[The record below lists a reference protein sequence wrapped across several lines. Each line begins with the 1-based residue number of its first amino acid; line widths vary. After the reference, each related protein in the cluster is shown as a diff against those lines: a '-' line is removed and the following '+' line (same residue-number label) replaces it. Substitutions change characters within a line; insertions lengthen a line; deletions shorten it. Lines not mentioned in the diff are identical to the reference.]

1 MTPAIKTFDR
11 GVKINPNHWYL
22 LYPVYYNFKNKPS
35 KKSKKTL
42 INRIDLTALGKTFT
56 ESARV
61 ATKFASSEKPLAM
74 KESEHVSYVFNQGMP
89 LTWWDSYLFQ
99 APLDIAVA
107 AHAPELSNVY
117 PISSRP
123 PVRITCSMCGALK
136 QESLARLSRHR
147 TTMTN
152 PDLAE
157 LELYKPSWPGV
168 TYFTDTTIN
177 WSDTLDSK
185 IKIAII
191 FESSALRGDM
201 VFVNGTTQTQMI
213 VNHENNL
220 DLIFTWD
227 ENLLKRD
234 PNKYIFFTTEVA
246 TIELENHKMHDKSK
260 LASMFVSSK
269 KKFDGHKLRHT
280 VAKEWIP
287 KMGFSDKIEIFGP
300 GVDNPIRLKSDG
312 CKDFMFMIATE
323 NMKEK
328 NYFSEKILDCFITG
342 TIPIYWGAPNIG
354 DFFDARGIITFDTE
368 SELKEILQNLTKEK
382 YNSMLKYAKNNFEKT
397 RDSYTNS
404 DDTLYKKLIEYPNI
418 REALSETNN

>member
-22 LYPVYYNFKNKPS
+22 LYPVYYNFKKLE
-35 KKSKKTL
+35 KTL

-74 KESEHVSYVFNQGMP
+74 KEPEHVSYVFNQGIS
-89 LTWWDSYLFQ
+89 LAWWNGFFNR
-99 APLDIAVA
+99 APADIAVA
-107 AHAPELSNVY
+107 AHGSADT
-117 PISSRP
+117 
-123 PVRITCSMCGALK
+123 TCSICEVLK
-136 QESLARLSRHR
+136 QEGLSRLSRHR
-147 TTMTN
+147 TVMLK
-152 PDLAE
+152 PELAE
-157 LELYKPSWPGV
+157 LGLYKPSWPGV

-177 WSDTLDSK
+177 WSDRVASK

-201 VFVNGTTQTQMI
+201 RYGGDLTQTQMLI
-213 VNHENNL
+213 NREEDF

-260 LASMFVSSK
+260 LVSMFVSSK
-269 KKFDGHKLRHT
+269 EKFDGHKLRHT
-280 VAKEWIP
+280 IAKEWIP

-382 YNSMLKYAKNNFEKT
+382 YNSMLEYAKINFEKA
-397 RDSYTNS
+397 RDNHTNS